1 MTGISHLT
9 IVRSMTKAVG
19 DKGAIPVVGVRHR
32 VAIAREY
39 AGMKQ
44 AELAQE
50 LGMSRSV
57 LASIEQGVRDP
68 RRGEVIAIA
77 FATGV
82 SLDWLENGETP
93 TGDNPGGGSA
103 VRHQGIEP
111 RTH

>member
-1 MTGISHLT
+1 MTRATG
-9 IVRSMTKAVG
+9 A
-19 DKGAIPVVGVRHR
+19 KGAIPEVGVRHR

-44 AELAQE
+44 AELANE

-57 LASIEQGVRDP
+57 LASIEQGVREP

-82 SLDWLENGETP
+82 DLDWLENGETP
-93 TGDNPGGGSA
+93 AGGPGGGDV

>member
-1 MTGISHLT
+1 M
-9 IVRSMTKAVG
+9 
-19 DKGAIPVVGVRHR
+19 
-32 VAIAREY
+32 AIAREF
-39 AGMKQ
+39 AGLKQ
-44 AELAQE
+44 TDLANE

-57 LASIEQGVRDP
+57 LASIEQGVREP

-82 SLDWLENGETP
+82 DLHWLETGETP
-93 TGDNPGGGSA
+93 VENPDGGDA

>member
-1 MTGISHLT
+1 MTRATGT
-9 IVRSMTKAVG
+9 
-19 DKGAIPVVGVRHR
+19 KGAIPEIGVRHR
-32 VAIAREY
+32 VAIAREF
-39 AGMKQ
+39 AGLKQ
-44 AELAQE
+44 ADLARE

-68 RRGEVIAIA
+68 RRGEIIAIA

-82 SLDWLENGETP
+82 DLNWLENGETP
-93 TGDNPGGGSA
+93 AGDPGGGDA